1 MPYYM
6 FQVAYTSEAW
16 GAQVRNPQDRSQVAA
31 RLLEALGGRLAGA
44 YYSFGEYDVVFI
56 AELPDNVSMSAAA
69 LAVAAG
75 GSAKAT
81 KTTPLMTVEEGMAA
95 MRRAGELGTT
105 YQPPR

>member
-16 GAQVRNPQDRSQVAA
+16 GAQVRNPQDHSQVAA
-31 RLLEALGGRLAGA
+31 RTLEALGGRLVDA

-56 AELPDNVSMSAAA
+56 AELPDNVSMSAVA

-75 GSAKAT
+75 GSAKAI
-81 KTTPLMTVEEGMAA
+81 KTTPLMTMEEGVEAA
-95 MRRAGELGTT
+95 RKAAGSG
-105 YQPPR
+105 YRPPSG